1 MPADGG
7 LHGERTL
14 RMPTTAPTVL
24 ATIACPQC
32 KTENRAAAT
41 FCRSCVAPLPQRS
54 AEAFAVTVQDVARN
68 APAALP
74 LDRLALP
81 VGHHIAGFD
90 IEEVLG
96 QGGFGIV
103 YRAWDVALERHVA
116 IKEYLPAALVTRA
129 TDSLQLTV
137 RPGEATQAFG
147 VGLSSFV
154 NEARLLARFDHRAL
168 VKVFRFWEANGTAYM
183 AMPFYRGPTLKTA
196 LDSLRRPPS
205 ERLVRKWLAPLLD
218 ALEILHAADCFH
230 RDISPDNILL
240 TADGPVLLDFGAA
253 RRVIADR
260 TQVLTTLL
268 KPSFAPIEQY
278 GSTGSQGPWT
288 DLYALAGVVH
298 YALTGRAPPPA
309 TVRVL
314 NDPWL
319 PLSGQPA
326 LRAAYSAELLGAV
339 DAALAV
345 LPEGRPASVAAL
357 RQRLGLPGA
366 PAKKGAT
373 PHVAVAPVPAPAPA
387 PIASPKGA
395 TTGAP
400 AHEPR
405 ASEEAAAMPRARQAV
420 APAGPAGPVSQLSS
434 LGTAAPVLPH
444 ARRASPRWLWTG
456 AAGGV
461 AVVAAATLWMMVD
474 RPALGPGAASVAA
487 PAVAAPEPAPAPAP
501 AAVPVAAPA
510 AVVPAT
516 EAPPAAALVPA
527 SLAPSTAAPAPV
539 APSTA
544 IADVPASRSGEPSR
558 RNAPAATARSSAER
572 SRAATDRNARERPS
586 AAPAAL
592 AQADVGLP
600 DPSAARPAP
609 RGARCSDLMLQSS
622 LQPLGKQDLAYLRE
636 QCK

>member
-1 MPADGG
+1 MLADGG
-7 LHGERTL
+7 LHDERTL
-14 RMPTTAPTVL
+14 RMPATERTVL
-24 ATIACPQC
+24 TTIACPQC

-54 AEAFAVTVQDVARN
+54 AEAFAVTVQDVGRN
-68 APAALP
+68 AAKTLS

-90 IEEVLG
+90 IEEVVG

-129 TDSLQLTV
+129 NDSLHLTV
-137 RPGEATQAFG
+137 HPGEATQAFG

-168 VKVFRFWEANGTAYM
+168 VKVFRFWEGNGTAYM

-196 LDSLRRPPS
+196 LDALRRPPS

-278 GSTGSQGPWT
+278 GSTGAQGPWT
-288 DLYALAGVVH
+288 DLYALGGVVH

-319 PLSGQPA
+319 PLSAQPA
-326 LRAAYSAELLGAV
+326 LRATYSAELLGAV

-345 LPEGRPASVAAL
+345 LPEGRPRSVAAF
-357 RQRLGLPGA
+357 RQQLGLAGA
-366 PAKKGAT
+366 PVKKAAA
-373 PHVAVAPVPAPAPA
+373 PQPAAAPVPASAPAAGPEAHAASAAVRTLQVDAAPA
-387 PIASPKGA
+387 PVPRSTAQPAEPAGPTVPDSLRPA
-395 TTGAP
+395 LDTAP
-400 AHEPR
+400 AAPR
-405 ASEEAAAMPRARQAV
+405 AS
-420 APAGPAGPVSQLSS
+420 S
-434 LGTAAPVLPH
+434 
-444 ARRASPRWLWTG
+444 RWRW
-456 AAGGV
+456 AAGTVGV
-461 AVVAAATLWMMVD
+461 AVVAAAMLWTMRD
-474 RPALGPGAASVAA
+474 R
-487 PAVAAPEPAPAPAP
+487 PAP
-501 AAVPVAAPA
+501 AAPPAAVAPAVVPVAAPA
-510 AVVPAT
+510 AATAAVVPAP
-516 EAPPAAALVPA
+516 EAVPAVALVPVNTPPSMAA
-527 SLAPSTAAPAPV
+527 STSTMPSAAVADAPA
-539 APSTA
+539 ALGAEAT
-544 IADVPASRSGEPSR
+544 R
-558 RNAPAATARSSAER
+558 RNAPVSAARSSGSAER
-572 SRAATDRNARERPS
+572 SRAATERAAARERPRVI
-586 AAPAAL
+586 PTAL
-592 AQADVGLP
+592 AQADAAAIEP
-600 DPSAARPAP
+600 AAARPAP

>member
-1 MPADGG
+1 M
-7 LHGERTL
+7 LT
-14 RMPTTAPTVL
+14 
-24 ATIACPQC
+24 TIACPQC

-54 AEAFAVTVQDVARN
+54 AEAFAVTVQDVGRN
-68 APAALP
+68 AAKTLP

-90 IEEVLG
+90 IEEVVG

-129 TDSLQLTV
+129 NDSLHLTV
-137 RPGEATQAFG
+137 HPGEATQAFG

-168 VKVFRFWEANGTAYM
+168 VKVFRFWEGNGTAYM

-196 LDSLRRPPS
+196 LDALRRPPS

-278 GSTGSQGPWT
+278 GSTGAQGPWT
-288 DLYALAGVVH
+288 DLYALGGVVH

-319 PLSGQPA
+319 PLSAQPA
-326 LRAAYSAELLGAV
+326 LRATYSAELLGAV

-345 LPEGRPASVAAL
+345 LPEGRPRSVAAF
-357 RQRLGLPGA
+357 RQELGLAGA
-366 PAKKGAT
+366 PVKKTAT
-373 PHVAVAPVPAPAPA
+373 PQPAAAPAAAPVAGPEAHAASAAVRTLQVDAAPAPVPRSTTQPAEPAGPTVPDSLLSALDTAPAA
-387 PIASPKGA
+387 
-395 TTGAP
+395 
-400 AHEPR
+400 PR
-405 ASEEAAAMPRARQAV
+405 AS
-420 APAGPAGPVSQLSS
+420 S
-434 LGTAAPVLPH
+434 
-444 ARRASPRWLWTG
+444 RWRW
-456 AAGGV
+456 AAGTVGV
-461 AVVAAATLWMMVD
+461 AVVAAAMLWTTRD
-474 RPALGPGAASVAA
+474 R
-487 PAVAAPEPAPAPAP
+487 PAP
-501 AAVPVAAPA
+501 AAPPAAVAPAVVPVAAPA
-510 AVVPAT
+510 AATAVVVPAP
-516 EAPPAAALVPA
+516 EAVPAVALVPA
-527 SLAPSTAAPAPV
+527 NIPPSMAASTPTMPSAAV
-539 APSTA
+539 A
-544 IADVPASRSGEPSR
+544 D
-558 RNAPAATARSSAER
+558 APAALGAEAPRRTAPMSAARSSGSAER
-572 SRAATDRNARERPS
+572 SRAATERAVARERPRVI
-586 AAPAAL
+586 PTAL
-592 AQADVGLP
+592 AQADAAAIEP
-600 DPSAARPAP
+600 AAARPAP

>member
-1 MPADGG
+1 MPSEGG
-7 LHGERTL
+7 LHDERTL
-14 RMPTTAPTVL
+14 RMPATAPTVL
-24 ATIACPQC
+24 ATTTCPQC
-32 KTENRAAAT
+32 KTENRAAAA

-54 AEAFAVTVQDVARN
+54 AEAFAVTVQDVTRN

-90 IEEVLG
+90 IEEVIG

-129 TDSLQLTV
+129 TDSLHLTV
-137 RPGEATQAFG
+137 HPGEATQAFG

-196 LDSLRRPPS
+196 LDYLRRPPS

-218 ALEILHAADCFH
+218 ALEILHAADCYH

-278 GSTGSQGPWT
+278 GSTGAQGPWT

-319 PLSGQPA
+319 PLSGQAA
-326 LRAAYSAELLGAV
+326 LRTAYSAELLGAV

-345 LPEGRPASVAAL
+345 LPEGRPASVAAF
-357 RQRLGLPGA
+357 RQRLGLPGVA
-366 PAKKGAT
+366 AKKGAANVT
-373 PHVAVAPVPAPAPA
+373 VAPLPAPTPAPAPA
-387 PIASPKGA
+387 PVPA
-395 TTGAP
+395 AP
-400 AHEPR
+400 A
-405 ASEEAAAMPRARQAV
+405 AI
-420 APAGPAGPVSQLSS
+420 APA
-434 LGTAAPVLPH
+434 
-444 ARRASPRWLWTG
+444 PRPIE
-456 AAGGV
+456 
-461 AVVAAATLWMMVD
+461 VAAATTRSLQ
-474 RPALGPGAASVAA
+474 PAAAAEPVRSSSEFAPLSAAA
-487 PAVAAPEPAPAPAP
+487 PAPALARRAAFSWLWTAGAGVALAAAAVLWIAGDRSAPAP
-501 AAVPVAAPA
+501 AAASAAVAQPGPSTPAAPA
-510 AVVPAT
+510 AAPAAAAT
-516 EAPPAAALVPA
+516 TAAAPTPSAPPAAAVPA
-527 SLAPSTAAPAPV
+527 GPAPSAAA
-539 APSTA
+539 SSA
-544 IADVPASRSGEPSR
+544 IAEAPASRSDEPLR
-558 RNAPAATARSSAER
+558 RATPASSARTSAER
-572 SRAATDRNARERPS
+572 SRVASDRGARDRPR
-586 AAPAAL
+586 AAPTAL
-592 AQADVGLP
+592 AQADVAAP
-600 DPSAARPAP
+600 DTATAWPTP

>member
-1 MPADGG
+1 MLADGG
-7 LHGERTL
+7 LHDERTL
-14 RMPTTAPTVL
+14 RMPATERTVL
-24 ATIACPQC
+24 TTIACPQC

-54 AEAFAVTVQDVARN
+54 AEAFAVTVQDVGRN
-68 APAALP
+68 AAKTLP

-90 IEEVLG
+90 IEEVVG

-129 TDSLQLTV
+129 NDSLHLTV
-137 RPGEATQAFG
+137 HPGEATQAFG

-168 VKVFRFWEANGTAYM
+168 VKVFRFWEGNGTAYM

-196 LDSLRRPPS
+196 LDALRRPPS

-278 GSTGSQGPWT
+278 GSTGAQGPWT
-288 DLYALAGVVH
+288 DLYALGGVVH

-319 PLSGQPA
+319 PLSAQPA
-326 LRAAYSAELLGAV
+326 LRATYSAELLGAV
-339 DAALAV
+339 DAVLAV
-345 LPEGRPASVAAL
+345 LPEGRPRSVAAF
-357 RQRLGLPGA
+357 RQQLGLAGA
-366 PAKKGAT
+366 PVKKAAAPQPAAAPAAT
-373 PHVAVAPVPAPAPA
+373 PVAGPEAHAASAAVRAPLVDAAPAPVPRSTAQPAEPAGPTVPDSLLSALDTAPAAPRASSRWRWAAGSVGVAVAAAAMLWTMRDRPAPAAPPA
-387 PIASPKGA
+387 
-395 TTGAP
+395 
-400 AHEPR
+400 
-405 ASEEAAAMPRARQAV
+405 AV
-420 APAGPAGPVSQLSS
+420 APAV
-434 LGTAAPVLPH
+434 
-444 ARRASPRWLWTG
+444 
-456 AAGGV
+456 
-461 AVVAAATLWMMVD
+461 
-474 RPALGPGAASVAA
+474 
-487 PAVAAPEPAPAPAP
+487 
-501 AAVPVAAPA
+501 VPVAAPA
-510 AVVPAT
+510 AATAAVVPAP
-516 EAPPAAALVPA
+516 EAVPAVALVPVNTPPSMAA
-527 SLAPSTAAPAPV
+527 STPTMPSAAVADAPA
-539 APSTA
+539 ALGAEAT
-544 IADVPASRSGEPSR
+544 R
-558 RNAPAATARSSAER
+558 RNAPVSAARSSGSAER
-572 SRAATDRNARERPS
+572 SRAATERAAARERPRVI
-586 AAPAAL
+586 PTAL
-592 AQADVGLP
+592 AQADAAAIEP
-600 DPSAARPAP
+600 AAARPAP

>member
-14 RMPTTAPTVL
+14 RMPASAPTVL

-196 LDSLRRPPS
+196 LDYLRRPPS

-278 GSTGSQGPWT
+278 GSTGAQGPWT

-326 LRAAYSAELLGAV
+326 LRAAYSDDLLGAV

-345 LPEGRPASVAAL
+345 LPEGRPASVAAF

-387 PIASPKGA
+387 PIANPEGA

-400 AHEPR
+400 AHELR
-405 ASEEAAAMPRARQAV
+405 AGEEAAATPRALQAA
-420 APAGPAGPVSQLSS
+420 APAGPAGPVSQLSP
-434 LGTAAPVLPH
+434 LGSAVPVLPH
-444 ARRASPRWLWTG
+444 ARRASPRWLWTA

-461 AVVAAATLWMMVD
+461 AVVAAATLWMVVD
-474 RPALGPGAASVAA
+474 RPAPGRGAASVAA
-487 PAVAAPEPAPAPAP
+487 PAVAVPAPAPAAAP

-516 EAPPAAALVPA
+516 EAPPAAALLPA

-539 APSTA
+539 APPAA
-544 IADVPASRSGEPSR
+544 IADVPANRSGEPSR
-558 RNAPAATARSSAER
+558 RNASAPTARSSAER
-572 SRAATDRNARERPS
+572 SRAATDRSARERPS
-586 AAPAAL
+586 GAPAAL
-592 AQADVGLP
+592 AQADVGAP

>member
-1 MPADGG
+1 MRPARRTPATPADAA
-7 LHGERTL
+7 LQAEARTL
-14 RMPTTAPTVL
+14 HLSATAPTVL
-24 ATIACPQC
+24 AGITCPQC
-32 KTENRAAAT
+32 QAGNRVAAT
-41 FCRSCVAPLPQRS
+41 FCRQCVAPLPQRS
-54 AEAFAVTVQDVARN
+54 PDVLALTAGDAARST
-68 APAALP
+68 PPTLP

-81 VGHHIAGFD
+81 IGHHIAGFD
-90 IEEVLG
+90 IEEVVG

-129 TDSLQLTV
+129 TGSLQLKV

-196 LDSLRRPPS
+196 LDYLRRPPS
-205 ERLVRKWLAPLLD
+205 ERLVRKWLVPLLD
-218 ALEILHAADCFH
+218 ALEILHGADCFH

-278 GSTGSQGPWT
+278 GSTGAQGPWT

-319 PLSGQPA
+319 ALSAQPL

-345 LPEGRPASVAAL
+345 LPDARPASVAAF
-357 RQRLGLPGA
+357 RQRLGLAAA
-366 PAKKGAT
+366 PAKKGGA
-373 PHVAVAPVPAPAPA
+373 PAAGAAPAAPVEAAARSAAVAHRPEARAAVERAAPPPAAPPSPRRPEASPQHASAPPASQFAALGDDVPPAPARRRGGALRLWPA
-387 PIASPKGA
+387 AVSGIAVVGLLAAVLWGRSEQPA
-395 TTGAP
+395 HAP
-400 AHEPR
+400 A
-405 ASEEAAAMPRARQAV
+405 AAVR
-420 APAGPAGPVSQLSS
+420 
-434 LGTAAPVLPH
+434 
-444 ARRASPRWLWTG
+444 
-456 AAGGV
+456 
-461 AVVAAATLWMMVD
+461 
-474 RPALGPGAASVAA
+474 AA
-487 PAVAAPEPAPAPAP
+487 PASQAPASATPVIPPAT
-501 AAVPVAAPA
+501 AAVPVMAPA
-510 AVVPAT
+510 IEAAAQVPAAT
-516 EAPPAAALVPA
+516 
-527 SLAPSTAAPAPV
+527 STTAPV
-539 APSTA
+539 ANDASTA
-544 IADVPASRSGEPSR
+544 RADEAPRRVSPVAAARNGAERTRPA
-558 RNAPAATARSSAER
+558 AER
-572 SRAATDRNARERPS
+572 SARERPRTT
-586 AAPAAL
+586 AATL
-592 AQADVGLP
+592 AQADAAVP
-600 DPSAARPAP
+600 DTAAARPVP